1 MDSIKERH
9 LCRRNKITVLLLI
22 YLVLA
27 VSFCRNG
34 LPVYEELKYL
44 AEVRRFGMAI
54 MFFSDKDKK
63 GKNNHTP
70 TRCYWWSEVW
80 YNVLVKLA
88 TSPPSQT
95 MAQCC
100 YTRKRGECH
109 GVRVSTQT
117 R

>member
-88 TSPPSQT
+88 TSPPPPPNNGT
-95 MAQCC
+95 MLL
-100 YTRKRGECH
+100 Y
-109 GVRVSTQT
+109 
-117 R
+117 